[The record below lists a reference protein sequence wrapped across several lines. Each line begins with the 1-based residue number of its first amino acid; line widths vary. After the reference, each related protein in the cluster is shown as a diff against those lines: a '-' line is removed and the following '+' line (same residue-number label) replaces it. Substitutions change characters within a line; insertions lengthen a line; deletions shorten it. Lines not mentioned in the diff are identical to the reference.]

1 MRFGRWHGPTVI
13 ALQVGG
19 RLKVLV
25 FMILLISL
33 FEIVD
38 LTGWCLVELVRLAL
52 ADMLSRW
59 RHGD

>member
-13 ALQVGG
+13 ALPIGG

-38 LTGWCLVELVRLAL
+38 LTWCLVELVWLAL

>member
-25 FMILLISL
+25 FMILLISF

-38 LTGWCLVELVRLAL
+38 LTWCLVELVWLAL